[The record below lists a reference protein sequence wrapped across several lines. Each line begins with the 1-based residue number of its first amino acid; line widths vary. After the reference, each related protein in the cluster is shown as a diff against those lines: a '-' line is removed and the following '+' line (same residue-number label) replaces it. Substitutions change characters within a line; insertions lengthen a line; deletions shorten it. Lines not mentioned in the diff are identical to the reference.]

1 MRRKLAAALVATVL
15 AAILAAPV
23 FAGHQKLKSG
33 SGIIARGGSGIVATK
48 F

>member
-1 MRRKLAAALVATVL
+1 MRRKLAVALVAITAAVL
-15 AAILAAPV
+15 AASV

-33 SGIIARGGSGIVATK
+33 SGIIARGGSGIAATK